1 MWWEADHS
9 ISPTRVKGV
18 FQEFSLWT
26 IGHLNREWGVAWILF
41 LHFQYFALIRWPWR
55 NLPYPFRALS
65 LITFILHRHI
75 FVRQWDKKKQTE
87 RMGSS
92 FFPPISG
99 RSVSKRGTWV
109 DGQDLFHI
117 CQILVEIRVLQFW
130 HQYSQYS
137 ERHQLFLPFVEL
149 IFYKPGLF
157 TWSWDICW
165 QNLHGCLNDCVPI
178 SGGEIRNKSMMILA
192 GTTSRRQ

>member
-1 MWWEADHS
+1 MWWEAGHS

-109 DGQDLFHI
+109 DGQDLFIFAKYWWRLEFSNFDINIHN
-117 CQILVEIRVLQFW
+117 IRRGTNC
-130 HQYSQYS
+130 S
-137 ERHQLFLPFVEL
+137 FLL
-149 IFYKPGLF
+149 
-157 TWSWDICW
+157 
-165 QNLHGCLNDCVPI
+165 LN
-178 SGGEIRNKSMMILA
+178 
-192 GTTSRRQ
+192 